1 MERRAGA
8 LYDSG
13 VHPPTVVL
21 ETSRLTLRRFTLD
34 DAPFVHEMVNDPDWI
49 RYIGDRGV
57 HTLED
62 ARVYIRDRT
71 LAQYDRL
78 GFGMYVVT
86 LHGSDEALG
95 TCGLIRRDGLDD
107 VDLGFAFLAR
117 HRGRGYA
124 SEAAVAVLDQGV
136 NGLGLKRIVAIVSPE
151 NHRSIRILERI
162 GMRFER
168 MIRLP
173 EDSDEIPLYAYEAP
187 QYSRN
192 ASSG

>member
-21 ETSRLTLRRFTLD
+21 ETPRLALRRFTLE
-34 DAPFVHEMVNDPDWI
+34 DAPFVFEMVNDPDWL
-49 RYIGDRGV
+49 RHIGDRGV
-57 HTLED
+57 RTLDD
-62 ARVYIRDRT
+62 ARAYIRDRT
-71 LAQYDRL
+71 LAQYDRV

-86 LHGSDEALG
+86 LRHGGEVVGS
-95 TCGLIRRDGLDD
+95 CGLIRRDSLAD
-107 VDLGFAFLAR
+107 VDIGFAFLAR

-124 SEAAVAVLDQGV
+124 TEAAAAVLDYGVRSQG
-136 NGLGLKRIVAIVSPE
+136 LTRIVAIVSPE

-173 EDSDEIPLYAYEAP
+173 GEPEEIPLYAYEA
-187 QYSRN
+187 
-192 ASSG
+192 SSHAA